1 MDPIDELAAEL
12 RQSIGRLVRAAR
24 REGDSLPPAH
34 SATLGFLGREGP
46 MTIAE
51 LARRRGVK
59 HQGQSRTVG
68 ELTNQEYVE
77 RTASETDRR
86 ASVIRITDAGGRRCS
101 RTWTAVRTGSRPRC
115 VRSST
120 TTSAPCWPG
129 CRTSSSA
136 WHAGRTDGPVRLP
149 AHLYNSVVQLVACS

>member
-59 HQGQSRTVG
+59 HQGQSRTVA

-77 RTASETDRR
+77 RAASETDRR
-86 ASVIRITDAGGRRCS
+86 ASVIRITDVGRAALQQDMDGRAD
-101 RTWTAVRTGSRPRC
+101 WLATAMRAELDDDER
-115 VRSST
+115 
-120 TTSAPCWPG
+120 ALL
-129 CRTSSSA
+129 A
-136 WHAGRTDGPVRLP
+136 RLP
-149 AHLYNSVVQLVACS
+149 DVFERLARRAD

>member
-34 SATLGFLGREGP
+34 SATLGILGREGP

-68 ELTNQEYVE
+68 ELTSQEYVE

-86 ASVIRITDAGGRRCS
+86 ASVIRITDAGRAALQQDMDGRAD
-101 RTWTAVRTGSRPRC
+101 WLATAMRAELDDDERVLL
-115 VRSST
+115 
-120 TTSAPCWPG
+120 A
-129 CRTSSSA
+129 
-136 WHAGRTDGPVRLP
+136 RLP
-149 AHLYNSVVQLVACS
+149 DVFERLARRAD